1 MFANDISEGLL
12 GVFLTVIRRAP
23 PSLNALRA
31 FEVFSRRGSMSA
43 AADELCVT
51 HGAVSRQVRH
61 LEAVLGLSLV
71 EGPKARLRLTEAGR
85 ELAARLAP
93 AFDALWEAVDEAR
106 APGPTTLDVSCL
118 GTFAMR
124 WLIPR
129 LQRFNDANP
138 DIHVSVTESHAEVDF
153 RRDRLDL
160 AIRMSTTP
168 YSDDAEKTPFLDHF
182 HGPVVSPELWG
193 DHGASL
199 DRLGDLPRLHTRTFA
214 QGWEQWEADS
224 GLKAPPPPLDR
235 EFDHYFYIL
244 EAATAGLGVAIG
256 PWNLVMQDIEAGRLI
271 APFGF
276 ARGSAH
282 IYALRRLGSTNAA
295 SARFRDWLVEEGK
308 VTAGPPAPGVRPPPA
323 PAP

>member
-1 MFANDISEGLL
+1 MAL
-12 GVFLTVIRRAP
+12 RAP

-31 FEVFSRRGSMSA
+31 FEVFARRGSMSA

-61 LEAVLGLSLV
+61 LEEVLGLSLV
-71 EGPKARLRLTEAGR
+71 EGPKARLRLTPAGLD
-85 ELAARLAP
+85 LAARLTP
-93 AFDALWEAVDEAR
+93 AFDSLWEAVDQAR

-129 LQRFNDANP
+129 LPRFVEQNP
-138 DIHVSVTESHAEVDF
+138 EIQVSVTESHAQVDF
-153 RRDRLDL
+153 RRDRIDL

-168 YSDDAEKTPFLDHF
+168 ESDDAEKTAFLDHF
-182 HGPVVSPELWG
+182 HGPVVSPEIWR
-193 DHGASL
+193 GAGAAL
-199 DRLGDLPRLHTRTFA
+199 ERLGQLPRLHTRTFP
-214 QGWEQWEADS
+214 QGWDEWQADS
-224 GLKAPPPPLDR
+224 GLAAPPGTLDR

-244 EAATAGLGVAIG
+244 EAANAGLGVAIG

-276 ARGSAH
+276 AKGSAH
-282 IYALRRLGSTNAA
+282 IYALRRKGATDPA
-295 SARFRDWLVEEGK
+295 SARFRDWLVAEGRRT
-308 VTAGPPAPGVRPPPA
+308 VGPPG
-323 PAP
+323 